1 MIEVW
6 ANCPF
11 PIISKDER
19 LKSHSV
25 AICKGCKRDM
35 KIANVKLQLCSSC
48 SPKYRYL
55 GSSCEVPN
63 CDAIS
68 DGSIGFRIKENK
80 ILCINCCKTWRKR
93 FKSCEWDIFVEKRH
107 LTFLRPPT
115 YIKALAA
122 GLVSPVENPVRWQDI
137 TECKN
142 CEKDMKIGNT
152 EYQLCVPCFGKL
164 QYYGEK
170 CSIGGAEPCP
180 NDARYFDTA
189 ESRFVCGECQLIK
202 SHHNLLSY
210 HLYETQIRTITECM
224 LCSKSISHNKAE
236 GERQCSALIDHDHD
250 TGKVR
255 GVLCTNCN
263 TIEGHIFKMDCPI
276 EWAEKL
282 VDYLENPPIPEQ

>member
-19 LKSHSV
+19 LKLHSV

-35 KIANVKLQLCSSC
+35 KIANTEYQLCGTCAS
-48 SPKYRYL
+48 KNRYL

-68 DGSIGFRIKENK
+68 DGSTDFRKTKGK
-80 ILCINCCKTWRKR
+80 ILCSGCRQMWHREPCA
-93 FKSCEWDIFVEKRH
+93 WDRFVEKRH
-107 LTFLRPPT
+107 LYFLRPPT
-115 YIKALAA
+115 YVKALAE
-122 GLVSPVENPVRWQDI
+122 GLVSPVENGVKQKEI
-137 TECKN
+137 AECKN
-142 CEKDMKIGNT
+142 CKRDMKIDNT
-152 EYQLCVPCFGKL
+152 EYELCSSCVSKL
-164 QYYGEK
+164 SYYGEK
-170 CSIGGAEPCP
+170 CSIGGTEPCP
-180 NDARYFDTA
+180 DDACGFDTD
-189 ESRFVCGECQLIK
+189 ESRFFCKACVNLK
-202 SHHNLLSY
+202 SRFNLPSY
-210 HLYETQIRTITECM
+210 QFYETQIRTIIECM
-224 LCSKSISHNKAE
+224 LCSKCVSHNKAE
-236 GERQCSALIDHDHD
+236 GESQCSAFIDHDHD
-250 TGKVR
+250 TGKIR